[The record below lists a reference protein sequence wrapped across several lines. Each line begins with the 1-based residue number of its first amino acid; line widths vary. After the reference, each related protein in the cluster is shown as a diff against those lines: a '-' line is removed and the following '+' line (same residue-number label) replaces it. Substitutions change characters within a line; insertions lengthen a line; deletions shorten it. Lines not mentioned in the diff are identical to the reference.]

1 MGPLLGFAKSWW
13 GQVFMLLALI
23 AILDKSGG
31 FTADLGGVQKFTTG
45 TISALKV

>member
-23 AILDKSGG
+23 AILDKSNG
-31 FTADLGGVQKFTTG
+31 FVNDLTGVGKFTTG